1 MTILTIN
8 AGSSS
13 IRLALFATKETCLVG
28 DGVEM
33 LTAKKYKLEQACLV
47 EVDSSAV
54 LEEFIQGTEKVS
66 VIAHRIVHGGTK
78 FVNSCFIDTAVE
90 KEIARFSPLAPL
102 HNPFALKWIQKCRA
116 IFGESIPQ
124 VAVFDTA
131 FYSTMPEVATIYALP
146 QTLCS
151 QYNIQRYGFHGIA
164 HSAMWRRWQAI
175 HLRDKSLRGKPSELQ
190 DGGKIISLQLGA
202 GCSVTAVQH
211 GKAIDTS
218 MGFSPLEGLMMAT
231 RSGDIDPGLIL
242 YLQRSCGL
250 SIEQVEEL
258 LNHSSGLLGVSGI
271 TGSPGSSDMRILLE
285 SNLPQAK
292 LAVKLFCYRAKKYIG
307 AYLSVLQGADGIVF
321 GGGIGENAPEVRR
334 LILEDMEWLGIIL
347 DNQAN
352 CGIIGKEGCFSSS
365 TSKIE
370 VWVIPVDE
378 ASAMAEEAI
387 RVVSNPSVTG
397 VKTTP

>member
-13 IRLALFATKETCLVG
+13 LRLALFTTKG
-28 DGVEM
+28 DGVEV
-33 LTAKKYKLEQACLV
+33 LAVKKYKLE
-47 EVDSSAV
+47 EINSSTV
-54 LEEFIQGTEKVS
+54 LSEFIQGQENVS
-66 VIAHRIVHGGTK
+66 IITHRVVHGGTK
-78 FVNSCFIDTAVE
+78 FVESCLIDTAVE
-90 KEIARFSPLAPL
+90 EEIARLSPLAPL
-102 HNPFALKWIQKCRA
+102 HNPFALKWIQICRA
-116 IFGESIPQ
+116 IFGQDIPQ

-131 FYSTMPEVATIYALP
+131 FYSTLPEVATIYALP

-151 QYNIQRYGFHGIA
+151 QHHIRRYGFHGIA
-164 HSAMWRRWQAI
+164 HKTMWSRWQAI
-175 HLRDKSLRGKPSELQ
+175 HPELQ
-190 DGGKIISLQLGA
+190 NGGKIISLQLGA
-202 GCSVTAVQH
+202 GCSITAVQH

-231 RSGDIDPGLIL
+231 RSGDIDPGLIP

-271 TGSPGSSDMRILLE
+271 SNDMRLLLK
-285 SNLPQAK
+285 SNLQQAK
-292 LAVKLFCYRAKKYIG
+292 LAVKLFCYRAKKHIG
-307 AYLSVLQGADGIVF
+307 AYLSVLQGADAIVF

-352 CGIIGKEGCFSSS
+352 YGIIGKEGCLSSPK
-365 TSKIE
+365 SKIE

-378 ASAMAEEAI
+378 AYAMAREAI
-387 RVVSNPSVTG
+387 RVQEVI
-397 VKTTP
+397 